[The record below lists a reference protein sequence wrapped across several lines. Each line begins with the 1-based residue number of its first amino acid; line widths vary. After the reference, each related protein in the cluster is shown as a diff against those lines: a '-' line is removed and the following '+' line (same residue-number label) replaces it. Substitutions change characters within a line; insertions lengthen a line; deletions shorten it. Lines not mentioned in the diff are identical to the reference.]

1 VGPPTEPMQG
11 AGRFTRPA
19 IAGAA
24 TADSTH
30 EREVLRRSD
39 DTHDT
44 RRDVWL
50 AYAPYIIIVAVLSLA
65 QWGPI
70 KTALESVTQEI
81 DWPGLNVV
89 NADGEEPGP
98 AIFKFNWA
106 ITPGTLLLVSGLL
119 TMLVLRISPM
129 RAIRIYGQTLNQLK
143 WAILTIAAVLG
154 LGFLLNYSAAT
165 YTLGLAAAATG
176 ILFPFFSP
184 LIGWLGVALTGSDTS
199 SNALFANLQKV
210 TAQQLGLSPI
220 LTVGAN
226 SSGGVLGKMI
236 SPQNLAVGTSAT
248 GLQGKEGDL
257 LRLVLKWSIGLVI
270 VMSILVVLQAY
281 VLRFFVPG

>member
-1 VGPPTEPMQG
+1 VVPKAAPYAAAFSTNWLSAAGTIILIGDIIALIFLRVGP
-11 AGRFTRPA
+11 GR
-19 IAGAA
+19 
-24 TADSTH
+24 
-30 EREVLRRSD
+30 
-39 DTHDT
+39 
-44 RRDVWL
+44 
-50 AYAPYIIIVAVLSLA
+50 
-65 QWGPI
+65 
-70 KTALESVTQEI
+70 AL
-81 DWPGLNVV
+81 
-89 NADGEEPGP
+89 
-98 AIFKFNWA
+98 
-106 ITPGTLLLVSGLL
+106 
-119 TMLVLRISPM
+119 
-129 RAIRIYGQTLNQLK
+129 RIYGQTLNQLK

-176 ILFPFFSP
+176 ALFPFFAP

-210 TAQQLGLSPI
+210 TAQQIGLSPI

-257 LRLVLKWSIGLVI
+257 LRLVLKWSIGLVL